1 MKHGI
6 GKFRNNML
14 HVEKSR
20 MTLGKKK
27 NQICEAT
34 FISYVMA
41 HWLIKLHHSWGDMS
55 DEKFVTFPK
64 CKNT

>member
-14 HVEKSR
+14 RVGKSK
-20 MTLGKKK
+20 MTRKKK
-27 NQICEAT
+27 SQICEAA
-34 FISYVMA
+34 FISYIMA
-41 HWLIKLHHSWGDMS
+41 HWLIKLHHSWGDLS

-64 CKNT
+64 CENT